1 MTRHSAT
8 CEAGEGF
15 KSRNVARLVDI
26 KTFVATTL
34 VLPSRTHGEWVDNEG
49 GRVNVEGCW
58 LAGPDQ
64 QPLLHA
70 TVTRVVRVLRTMRF

>member
-49 GRVNVEGCW
+49 GRVNVEG
-58 LAGPDQ
+58 
-64 QPLLHA
+64 LLVGWA
-70 TVTRVVRVLRTMRF
+70 SSPSCMRP